1 MRLLRSRTF
10 VGLIAA
16 ALGAMTTVL
25 AAQAGRPAQSD
36 DATRALLAEVHAL
49 RVAMERLA
57 MNGPRAQLAYGR
69 LQIQEERIT
78 NLTSQLETI
87 KDRIR
92 GDAVGEFKNEFTARE
107 RELEQQIASEQAR
120 WTDLNQR
127 LEELD
132 HALTPPPPGR

>member
-1 MRLLRSRTF
+1 MQLLRSRTL

-25 AAQAGRPAQSD
+25 AAQAARPPQSD
-36 DATRALLAEVHAL
+36 DTTRALLTEVHGL

-69 LQIQEERIT
+69 LQIQEQRIT
-78 NLTSQLETI
+78 NLTAQLETL
-87 KDRIR
+87 KDRMR
-92 GDAVGEFKNEFTARE
+92 GDAVGEFKDAFAVRE
-107 RELEQQIASEQAR
+107 RELQQELATEQAR
-120 WTDLNQR
+120 WTELNQR

-132 HALTPPPPGR
+132 HALTPPPAR